1 MALNFPTNP
10 TLGQIYIEGDRSFIW
25 NGVSWLYKNEYL
37 EIKTAIANAIN
48 EKGGSVT
55 IATPFH
61 MYPNAITELSGDGGT
76 GEGVVINGLIESYK
90 VKVDETID
98 AGDFVDFFEEYEQT
112 ETNFVSGMHGVGFTA
127 VKFNSTQY
135 ILFFT
140 KYNGGN
146 FQSFA
151 KIITVD
157 NNGVTVDE
165 TNYVLNS
172 NFVYN
177 TKAVLLRNN
186 KVLVLQTSSSGSELF
201 VIEFIT
207 PTGIIKSDVFSLPS
221 NTQIYNLFE
230 FNSDKA
236 IIETNNNGVP
246 NLGYVNVSDASP
258 GYNNITLSGTFSN
271 FITSAPNGISI
282 VVLEKGPTVPR
293 NIVIS
298 YWAWDGDEGEE
309 AGGMRYSLL
318 EETNGSFVLVN
329 KIIEPF
335 AAYPSDIKGIN
346 MDSNILFINKSI
358 QDNEQGTAYF
368 YSGYLVN
375 KFNNQINKK
384 QNIPLL
390 IDHANDLDYF
400 LSYVDNKLFFTSHT
414 TDETLFGNLE
424 TITTRVFNVDIAEN
438 YFSIVVPFFKEI
450 LIVDHAPVP
459 QDGNYIGDANL
470 LDSFVTSDSKI
481 ITTYGNKVAATY
493 PSGAGMYENLYINL
507 YNNIPDLYVVQAS
520 NNIKGVAKTSGIS
533 EETIEVY
540 VLEQGGL

>member
-1 MALNFPTNP
+1 MALNFPNNP
-10 TLGQIYIEGDRSFIW
+10 TLGQIYTENDKSFIW
-25 NGVSWLYKNEYL
+25 NGSVWLYKNEYL

-55 IATPFH
+55 TATPFH
-61 MYPNAITELSGDGGT
+61 MYPNAITQLSGGGGT

-90 VKVDETID
+90 VKADETIN

-112 ETNFVSGMHGVGFTA
+112 ETNFVSGMHGRGFTV

-140 KYNGGN
+140 KYNDG

-172 NFVYN
+172 NFVYD

-207 PTGIIKSDVFSLPS
+207 PTGIIKSDVFSLPGG
-221 NTQIYNLFE
+221 TEIYNLVE

-236 IIETNNNGVP
+236 IIETSYNGVP

-271 FITSAPNGISI
+271 FVTSAPNGISI

-298 YWAWDGDEGEE
+298 YWAWDGMEGEE

-384 QNIPLL
+384 QDIPLL

-424 TITTRVFNVDIAEN
+424 TITTRVFNVDNAEN

-459 QDGNYIGDANL
+459 QDNNYFGDANL
-470 LDSFVTSDSKI
+470 IDSFVTSDSKI
-481 ITTYGNKVAATY
+481 ITTYGNKVDATY
-493 PSGAGMYENLYINL
+493 PSGAGMFENLYINL
-507 YNNIPDLYVVQAS
+507 YNNIPELYAVQAS